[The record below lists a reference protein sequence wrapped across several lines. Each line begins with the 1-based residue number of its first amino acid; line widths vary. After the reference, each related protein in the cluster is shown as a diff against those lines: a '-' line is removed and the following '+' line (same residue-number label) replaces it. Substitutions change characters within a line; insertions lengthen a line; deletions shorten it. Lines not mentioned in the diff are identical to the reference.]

1 MRVYIQ
7 VTNSESRAKMDD
19 PIHAKKNNMT
29 TKIDLKT
36 LYALWDDFSAISV
49 RTNGVIDSPF
59 QHFPAGAPVEEIWNW
74 FEAQNSR
81 FCLDD
86 IVNDLR
92 LEPLTLNRRLFKWRQ
107 SVDSF
112 CDGLAGND
120 QICDDAV
127 VDIQVSLVLS
137 QVPYAVTLIEHTPN
151 SRAKVK
157 CLWQQLKYDISVTG
171 AIAVPT

>member
-1 MRVYIQ
+1 MLDQ
-7 VTNSESRAKMDD
+7 GPTNRQLGSRH
-19 PIHAKKNNMT
+19 I
-29 TKIDLKT
+29 
-36 LYALWDDFSAISV
+36 
-49 RTNGVIDSPF
+49 
-59 QHFPAGAPVEEIWNW
+59 
-74 FEAQNSR
+74 
-81 FCLDD
+81 
-86 IVNDLR
+86 R
-92 LEPLTLNRRLFKWRQ
+92 LCRALNRRLFKWRQ

-151 SRAKVK
+151 SRAEVK

-171 AIAVPT
+171 AIAVPTESNQAEGVRCDVCKVEEDFER